1 MAFLVIRQMAYDE
14 YPPLFFALIFF
25 EGMFHFTSHEWLW
38 VLFEDAQTGVGAE
51 INAFALIQG
60 TGVICRI
67 FEFASAGRF
76 VFRCLICRESLSQ
89 VAVLQVDLLGTKE
102 YGARYYLA
110 PYHIKNMKL

>member
-1 MAFLVIRQMAYDE
+1 MIKLVRNRRQRKMAFLVIRQMAYDE

-38 VLFEDAQTGVGAE
+38 VLFEDAQTGVGTE

-67 FEFASAGRF
+67 FEFASAGGF

-89 VAVLQVDLLGTKE
+89 VAVLQVDFIG
-102 YGARYYLA
+102 Y
-110 PYHIKNMKL
+110 